1 VDLIQ
6 LLLCAQVLTYV
17 IPFTQDYIRMMIHSR
32 KMNPKTLEEDG
43 FEDVK
48 VKYYTMMVSLHVVD
62 RNTWE
67 VCQDY
72 YKVGICW
79 HVRLCYPAVVAL
91 YVRLHVA
98 AICIISWQTSDARS
112 QHVQD
117 VTYHTHTVP
126 L

>member
-1 VDLIQ
+1 MSM
-6 LLLCAQVLTYV
+6 YV
-17 IPFTQDYIRMMIHSR
+17 IPFIQDYIRMMIHSR

-72 YKVGICW
+72 YKVGTC
-79 HVRLCYPAVVAL
+79 
-91 YVRLHVA
+91 
-98 AICIISWQTSDARS
+98 
-112 QHVQD
+112 
-117 VTYHTHTVP
+117 
-126 L
+126 

>member
-1 VDLIQ
+1 
-6 LLLCAQVLTYV
+6 
-17 IPFTQDYIRMMIHSR
+17 MMIHSR

-72 YKVGICW
+72 YKVRFSRYI
-79 HVRLCYPAVVAL
+79 VFVAL
-91 YVRLHVA
+91 
-98 AICIISWQTSDARS
+98 QRS
-112 QHVQD
+112 HCMFVGM
-117 VTYHTHTVP
+117 
-126 L
+126 

>member
-1 VDLIQ
+1 
-6 LLLCAQVLTYV
+6 
-17 IPFTQDYIRMMIHSR
+17 MMIHSR

-72 YKVGICW
+72 YKVGILLSCSSLLSRSGRT
-79 HVRLCYPAVVAL
+79 VRSFACGGNLHRQLGQCLMHCLHTCKLPHITL
-91 YVRLHVA
+91 ILFLSRLP
-98 AICIISWQTSDARS
+98 
-112 QHVQD
+112 
-117 VTYHTHTVP
+117 P
-126 L
+126 LPGSR